1 MSQRNSNIPGLVTL
15 HRMFGNLARHKGWAI
30 VAAGLITL
38 AIRAAMIPA
47 IGIPQPE
54 HHDEFS
60 YLLSADTFA
69 HGRMANPTHPMW
81 VHFETFHVI
90 QQPTYSSIYPPAQG
104 LVLAIGEFLG
114 HPWIGEWLIT
124 GLMCSA
130 ICWMLQGWLPPT
142 WALYGAMLAVLRLG
156 ILRYWMNG
164 YWSSSVVALGGALL
178 IGALPR
184 IKKNKKVGDAI
195 LMGIGVVILADC
207 RPFEGFVLSVT
218 VAIALLIW
226 MAGPR
231 GPAFKV
237 TAARVIVPLAIVIAA
252 GAVATGFF
260 YYRVTGSPIKM
271 TYQIDSLIYNPVPY
285 FLWQT
290 PRPEPVY
297 RHEVMRAF
305 YEQDL
310 AQFLAHRAPDGFLRY
325 VATRLSDYWSFY
337 LGAVLTIPIVMLPW
351 SMRDH
356 CLRYP
361 VIAGG
366 ILLIALM
373 SESWG
378 MPHYAAPAAGLLL
391 LIIVQC
397 TRHLSLLT
405 WKNLKFGRYLAQAI
419 PLLLFGTLVLRIV
432 SAVTHPDIQKNWPRG
447 NLARASVLN
456 HLKDTP
462 GKHLVIV
469 DYGPGHD
476 VKQEWIYNL
485 ADIDASPVIWAR
497 DMGQHDNKELSR
509 YFSDRKIWRLQADET
524 PPKLSPYSDSH

>member
-1 MSQRNSNIPGLVTL
+1 MSQLNSNISGLIGL
-15 HRMFGNLARHKGWAI
+15 HRMFCNLARHKGWAI
-30 VAAGLITL
+30 ITVGLMTL

-60 YLLSADTFA
+60 YLLGADTFA
-69 HGRMANPTHPMW
+69 NGRMANPTHPMW

-90 QQPTYSSIYPPAQG
+90 QQPTYSSIYPPAQA
-104 LVLAIGEFLG
+104 LVLATGEFLG
-114 HPWIGEWLIT
+114 LPWIGEWMIT

-142 WALYGAMLAVLRLG
+142 WALYGAMLAVLRIG

-184 IKKNKKVGDAI
+184 IKKNQRIQNAI
-195 LMGIGVVILADC
+195 LMGIGVVILADS
-207 RPFEGFVLSVT
+207 RPFEGFVLSAT
-218 VAIALLIW
+218 VAVALLIW
-226 MAGPR
+226 MIGSR

-237 TAARVIVPLAIVIAA
+237 TAARVVVPLAIVIAA
-252 GAVATGFF
+252 GAAATGLF

-271 TYQIDSLIYNPVPY
+271 VYQIDSLTYNPVPY
-285 FLWQT
+285 FLWQI
-290 PRPEPVY
+290 PRPEPGY
-297 RHEVMRAF
+297 HHDVMRAF

-310 AQFLAHRAPDGFLRY
+310 AQFLAHRTPGGFLRY

-337 LGAVLTIPIVMLPW
+337 LGAVLTVSLIILPW
-351 SMRDH
+351 SMHDRRM
-356 CLRYP
+356 RYP
-361 VIAGG
+361 LIACG

-378 MPHYAAPAAGLLL
+378 MPHYAAPATGLLF

-397 TRHLSLLT
+397 TRHLALLT
-405 WKNLKFGRYLAQAI
+405 WKNLKLGRYLVLAI
-419 PLLLFGTLVLRIV
+419 PLLLFGTLILRIMT
-432 SAVTHPDIQKNWPRG
+432 AVTHPDVQKYWPRG
-447 NLARASVLN
+447 NLDRAAVLN
-456 HLKDTP
+456 HLKNTP

-469 DYGPGHD
+469 NYGPGHD

-497 DMGQHDNKELSR
+497 DMGEHHNQELLQ
-509 YFSDRKIWRLQADET
+509 YFRDRKVWRLQADET
-524 PPKLSPYSDSH
+524 PPKLSPYLGSH